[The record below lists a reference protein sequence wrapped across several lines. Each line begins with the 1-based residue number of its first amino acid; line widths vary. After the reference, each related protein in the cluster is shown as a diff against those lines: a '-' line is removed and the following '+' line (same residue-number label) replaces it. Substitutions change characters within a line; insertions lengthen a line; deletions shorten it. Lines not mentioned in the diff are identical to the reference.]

1 MLEVKNLSAGYRGH
15 KVVQNINFSLQNSEK
30 LAIIGA
36 NGCGKTTL
44 LRAISGILP
53 YDGTVMV
60 DGCSLLNKKRKE
72 VAQKVALM
80 QQIDVH
86 YFNYTVY
93 ETVMLGRY
101 VHMKEHFL
109 SKSSK
114 IDKEIVLEAL
124 KRTGLFE
131 LRNTLIT
138 QLSGGQLQR
147 VFLTRIFVQNPSVIL
162 LDEPMNHLDF
172 KYQMELIRYLKNWT
186 EIENHCVVGVFHD
199 LNLAFDFA
207 DTILLL
213 DHGRVQAYCRT
224 EEFPLNKLDGIYE
237 YPMKEYMIRSLQRW
251 KN

>member
-1 MLEVKNLSAGYRGH
+1 MLEVKNLSAGYHGH
-15 KVVQNINFSLQNSEK
+15 KVVENINFSLQNSEK

-53 YDGTVMV
+53 YSGTVTV
-60 DGCSLLNKKRKE
+60 DDCSLLNKKRKE

-80 QQIDVH
+80 QQIDAY

-186 EIENHCVVGVFHD
+186 EIEDHCVVGVFHD

-213 DHGRVQAYCRT
+213 EQGKVQAYCRT
-224 EEFPLNKLDGIYE
+224 EEFQLSQLDGIYE
-237 YPMKEYMIRSLQRW
+237 YPMKDYMIRSLQRW